1 MDMSGMVLDVVAV
14 VFGLAL
20 VIKGAD
26 YLLDGALYFVRRF
39 KVPEIVV
46 GLTVVAF
53 GTSLP
58 ELVINVIA
66 SLRGEGGITVG
77 NIVGSN
83 IANVLLILGTAAL
96 ISPIKRHALILRR
109 EIPLN
114 LLLVLLLILLM
125 FLPSGRPVLSRSEG
139 LLLLLFFAG
148 YLYLTLSKVRRE
160 GGNPGE
166 EKGSGA
172 VAVAGVVGGSVALA
186 LGSNWALNGA
196 VGLAHHF
203 GISEVFIGLFV
214 LAVGTSL
221 PELVTSTV
229 AAVRGNPYI
238 AIGNVSGSNIFN
250 VSMILGLSALIR
262 PIALPERAMFDALFL
277 LLTTVL
283 LLFFTLISRGN
294 LLGRR
299 RGLLLISVYL
309 LYLLLSLR
317 IERLGL
323 STTFLALDSAIRSLL

>member
-1 MDMSGMVLDVVAV
+1 MFLDVAAV
-14 VFGLAL
+14 TLGLAL
-20 VIKGAD
+20 VIRGAE

-39 KVPEIVV
+39 RVPEIVV

-66 SLRGEGGITVG
+66 SLRGEAGITVG

-83 IANVLLILGTAAL
+83 IANVLLILGISAL
-96 ISPIKRHALILRR
+96 ISPIRRHALILRR

-114 LLLVLLLILLM
+114 LVLVLLLILFM
-125 FLPSGRPVLSRSEG
+125 FLPAGKPVLSRAEG
-139 LLLLLFFAG
+139 LMLLLFFAG
-148 YLYLTLSKVRRE
+148 YLYLTLSKARGEDLEDGKGE
-160 GGNPGE
+160 G
-166 EKGSGA
+166 STATA
-172 VAVAGVVGGSVALA
+172 VMRVLGGSIALA
-186 LGSNWALNGA
+186 FGSNWALNGA
-196 VGLAHHF
+196 VGLAHYL

-221 PELVTSTV
+221 PELITSTM
-229 AAVRGNPYI
+229 AAARGNPYI

-250 VSMILGLSALIR
+250 VAMILGLSALIR
-262 PIALPERAMFDALFL
+262 PITLPDRAAFDVLFL

-283 LLFFTLISRGN
+283 LLFFTMVSRGN

-299 RGLLLISVYL
+299 RGILFIAVYI
-309 LYLLLSLR
+309 LYLVLSLK

-323 STTFLALDSAIRSLL
+323 PGVFLALDSAIRNLL